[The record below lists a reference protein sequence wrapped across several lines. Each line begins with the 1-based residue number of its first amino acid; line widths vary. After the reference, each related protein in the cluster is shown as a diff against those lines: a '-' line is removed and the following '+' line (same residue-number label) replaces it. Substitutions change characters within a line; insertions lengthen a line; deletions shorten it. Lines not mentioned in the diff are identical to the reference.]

1 VNLASR
7 RRPFATGTCGR
18 PASLST
24 LEDGSLSPPS
34 KKEMQMDTRDV
45 SGSASWNKGRLMG
58 QKLPLK
64 PKEIWAI
71 RFRLQL
77 GHHTRDLALFNLGID
92 SKLRGCDLV
101 ALRVRDVAQGDRVV
115 ARAIVMQKKTHHP
128 VKFEITEQTREAVG
142 AWLSEAKLRPE
153 GFLFPSRVSASPQ
166 LNSAVRAD
174 SGGMGAV
181 DWA

>member
-1 VNLASR
+1 
-7 RRPFATGTCGR
+7 
-18 PASLST
+18 
-24 LEDGSLSPPS
+24 
-34 KKEMQMDTRDV
+34 
-45 SGSASWNKGRLMG
+45 MG

-77 GHHTRDLALFNLGID
+77 GHHTLDLALFNLGID

-128 VKFEITEQTREAVG
+128 
-142 AWLSEAKLRPE
+142 
-153 GFLFPSRVSASPQ
+153 
-166 LNSAVRAD
+166 
-174 SGGMGAV
+174 
-181 DWA
+181 